1 MCSARRSGCRRMT
14 RQLPRPLVQCRSA
27 YCMRRSYTHDRTHA
41 HRQAPPPKGVTN
53 IPPCTNT
60 GHACHRNGCMVRARL
75 RHRSGAPHLSLGDL
89 SRGGWTMSRAII
101 TRTQAHAHTGGRLV
115 STGSAHSQQLASRHR
130 NSSSRADRWGA
141 PSRRLA
147 PRSFPRH
154 NAIRALQ
161 PTGWP
166 DVDAAHHR
174 NGSRCRGLEQQA
186 LSASAEIPTL
196 QHCWGQGR
204 PRHRNSRPRAR
215 HRNGA
220 APSVSLSA
228 TSSSIPIAKRGR
240 EAHPTAA
247 TVAKPH
253 RRPAPVGRP
262 AAHTPRGRRCRT

>member
-1 MCSARRSGCRRMT
+1 MT
-14 RQLPRPLVQCRSA
+14 RPMRTDRLPRQKESPTSL
-27 YCMRRSYTHDRTHA
+27 HA
-41 HRQAPPPKGVTN
+41 R
-53 IPPCTNT
+53 IPANT
-60 GHACHRNGCMVRARL
+60 EHACRRNGCMVRARL
-75 RHRSGAPHLSLGDL
+75 RAPQIAPWVGDL

-174 NGSRCRGLEQQA
+174 NGSRCRGLEQPA

-196 QHCWGQGR
+196 QHRWRQGR